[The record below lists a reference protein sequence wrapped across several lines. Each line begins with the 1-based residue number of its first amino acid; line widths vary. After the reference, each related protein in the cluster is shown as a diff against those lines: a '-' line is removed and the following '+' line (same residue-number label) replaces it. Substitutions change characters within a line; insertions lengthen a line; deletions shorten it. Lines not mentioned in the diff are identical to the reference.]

1 MSDSDSDTV
10 VMYGSDYNSDID
22 SETVAMYENRDL
34 YDEDGEFMDADKTD
48 GSYYIGLAGYVPNQP
63 EPILL
68 SSISPTAFLMNGHS
82 DVLGYLA
89 EYSTTRVGNPQ
100 LDIMKLCV
108 DDRQTYNV
116 CIKTH
121 WLRLVQRKWKNIYAR
136 RINHRKKPSSLRYRS
151 IHGKWPVLTI

>member
-1 MSDSDSDTV
+1 MSYSDSDDSL
-10 VMYGSDYNSDID
+10 VMYGSDRDH
-22 SETVAMYENRDL
+22 DL
-34 YDEDGEFMDADKTD
+34 YDEDGEFMDAEKTD

-68 SSISPTAFLMNGHS
+68 SSISPSAFLMNGHT

-121 WLRLVQRKWKNIYAR
+121 WLRLVQRKWKNIYAQ
-136 RINHRKKPSSLRYRS
+136 RINHRKKPSSLRYRN